1 MFYLP
6 RNRMICTKIFIHCI
20 HFKQKHCLLF
30 KTVQH
35 LFCFYVIRYFF
46 AIVNLLH
53 NLKSKLSI
61 QPSNKILTWKEQG
74 SFCVLRLLEQKQ
86 KTPFPAMIKQ
96 KDNFKGRTTTMHF
109 FLIRTV
115 LLAQMAFFHNIQKK
129 IAITIFH
136 VGEIIINSWIVWNG
150 FERPQLEFP
159 TKTCHWLTHT

>member
-1 MFYLP
+1 MFYLL

-109 FLIRTV
+109 FLISYSFTCSNGLFSQCTAEKLV
-115 LLAQMAFFHNIQKK
+115 LLHSM
-129 IAITIFH
+129 
-136 VGEIIINSWIVWNG
+136 
-150 FERPQLEFP
+150 
-159 TKTCHWLTHT
+159 